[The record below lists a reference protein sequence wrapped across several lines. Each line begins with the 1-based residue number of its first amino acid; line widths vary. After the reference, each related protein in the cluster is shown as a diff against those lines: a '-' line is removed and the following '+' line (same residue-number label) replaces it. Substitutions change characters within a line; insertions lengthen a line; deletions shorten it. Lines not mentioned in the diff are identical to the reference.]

1 MLTPM
6 SALTKERKHKMKN
19 TNNANSNSTKT
30 IRLFREILP
39 NLMRELEKQARKT
52 NDVIVLHHIDRTMKK
67 RDPERYAQF
76 RVDDVTPMLRRA
88 HISLHNKGRKHSK
101 AHNRKIA

>member
-1 MLTPM
+1 
-6 SALTKERKHKMKN
+6 MKQN
-19 TNNANSNSTKT
+19 NATNNTSNSTKT
-30 IRLFREILP
+30 LKLFREILP
-39 NLMRELEKQARKT
+39 NLMKQLEKEARKT
-52 NDVIVLHHIDRTMKK
+52 GDVIVLHHIDRTMKK

>member
-1 MLTPM
+1 
-6 SALTKERKHKMKN
+6 MKQ
-19 TNNANSNSTKT
+19 NNANSNSNKT
-30 IRLFREILP
+30 IQLFRKILP
-39 NLMRELEKQARKT
+39 NLMKQLEREAQKT

-88 HISLHNKGRKHSK
+88 HISLHMKGRKHTK